1 MVKPIAKPIFLVG
14 ISFEHV
20 SQIEDW
26 QKVFENKFNDYHV
39 ILYFIDDRIPKFDV
53 FYEKDFKEA
62 DFKELKKIV
71 KQTIDKPKKRILND
85 CDFAR
90 K

>member
-1 MVKPIAKPIFLVG
+1 MDKSIAKPIFLMG
-14 ISFEHV
+14 IPFE
-20 SQIEDW
+20 SISEIDKL

-39 ILYFIDDRIPKFDV
+39 LLYLTDDRLPKFKV
-53 FYEKDFKEA
+53 FYEKDFKKA
-62 DFKELKKIV
+62 DFEELKKIV

-85 CDFAR
+85 CDFPR